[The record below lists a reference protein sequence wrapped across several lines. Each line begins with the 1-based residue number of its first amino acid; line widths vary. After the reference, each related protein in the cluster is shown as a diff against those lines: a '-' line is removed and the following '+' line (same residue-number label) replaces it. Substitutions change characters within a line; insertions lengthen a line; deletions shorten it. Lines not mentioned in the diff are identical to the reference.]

1 MHKFMHTITSLNPIQ
16 EGLWTHSI
24 QGVFEKSN
32 FWTTDDKSWNLH
44 ENRHPYV
51 MFQNTKQNWLKQL
64 IMRIWRHNYAKIVTR
79 EKIDKDLILLR
90 IDRYWVAVLISIHF
104 ELLIGCSVRKLGKS
118 GNRQN
123 SEFPKKAVLPS

>member
-1 MHKFMHTITSLNPIQ
+1 MIRAEI
-16 EGLWTHSI
+16 
-24 QGVFEKSN
+24 
-32 FWTTDDKSWNLH
+32 LH

-90 IDRYWVAVLISIHF
+90 IDRY
-104 ELLIGCSVRKLGKS
+104 
-118 GNRQN
+118 
-123 SEFPKKAVLPS
+123 